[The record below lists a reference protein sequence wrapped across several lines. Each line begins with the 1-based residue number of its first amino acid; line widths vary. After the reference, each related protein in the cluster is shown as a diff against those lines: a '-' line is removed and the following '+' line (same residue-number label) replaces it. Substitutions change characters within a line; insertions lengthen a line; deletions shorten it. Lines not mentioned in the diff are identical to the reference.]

1 MASHRQRPTNED
13 LDGGLKNYPFVR
25 FAKSRKI
32 QKGEDF
38 ESATVDARWV
48 SKSILNRRRRR
59 RRHRKSEEEEEEETE
74 EETAALERA
83 CSVEFVFLSLFDG
96 HGGKDCADFCAK
108 ETLPCLL
115 KALNS
120 LEAELKKEEKL
131 KVVETNEVRLSLSL
145 FFFSSSSFLFARANV
160 LSLSRASFSR
170 FAPPALCASS
180 FSSLSG
186 RFARAFLLTFF
197 YFFHRRAT
205 ESGGRVRVPSSAGVE
220 VGV

>member
-145 FFFSSSSFLFARANV
+145 YFFFFFFFPFCTRERALVVARFFL
-160 LSLSRASFSR
+160 
-170 FAPPALCASS
+170 ALCAPRALRVVVFVSVWA
-180 FSSLSG
+180 L
-186 RFARAFLLTFF
+186 RACIFADLFLLLSPPRDRIRRTCSSTFF
-197 YFFHRRAT
+197 RR
-205 ESGGRVRVPSSAGVE
+205 R
-220 VGV
+220 

>member
-59 RRHRKSEEEEEEETE
+59 HRKSEEEEETE

-120 LEAELKKEEKL
+120 LEAELKKEEKQ

-145 FFFSSSSFLFARANV
+145 SFSSSSFCTRERALV
-160 LSLSRASFSR
+160 VVSF
-170 FAPPALCASS
+170 FLALCASS
-180 FSSLSG
+180 LSSLSR

>member
-59 RRHRKSEEEEEEETE
+59 RHRKSEEEEEETE

-120 LEAELKKEEKL
+120 LEAELKKEEKQ
-131 KVVETNEVRLSLSL
+131 KVVETNEVRRSLSL
-145 FFFSSSSFLFARANV
+145 FFFFPFCTRERVLVVARFFL
-160 LSLSRASFSR
+160 
-170 FAPPALCASS
+170 ALCAPRALRVVVFVSVWA
-180 FSSLSG
+180 LCACI
-186 RFARAFLLTFF
+186 FADLFLLLSPPRDRIRRTCSSTFF
-197 YFFHRRAT
+197 RR
-205 ESGGRVRVPSSAGVE
+205 R
-220 VGV
+220 

>member
-48 SKSILNRRRRR
+48 SKSILNRRRR
-59 RRHRKSEEEEEEETE
+59 HRKSEDEEEETE

-145 FFFSSSSFLFARANV
+145 FFFFFFFPFCTRERALVVVRFFL
-160 LSLSRASFSR
+160 
-170 FAPPALCASS
+170 ALCASS
-180 FSSLSG
+180 FSSLS
-186 RFARAFLLTFF
+186 RRCARAFLLTFF

>member
-59 RRHRKSEEEEEEETE
+59 RHRKSEEEEEETE

-120 LEAELKKEEKL
+120 LEAELKKEEKQ
-131 KVVETNEVRLSLSL
+131 KVVETNEVRRSLSL
-145 FFFSSSSFLFARANV
+145 FFFFPFCTRERALVAARA
-160 LSLSRASFSR
+160 SISR
-170 FAPPALCASS
+170 FARRRFRLCLGAL
-180 FSSLSG
+180 
-186 RFARAFLLTFF
+186 
-197 YFFHRRAT
+197 
-205 ESGGRVRVPSSAGVE
+205 RVHFC
-220 VGV
+220 

>member
-59 RRHRKSEEEEEEETE
+59 RHRKSEEEEETE

-120 LEAELKKEEKL
+120 LEAELKKEEKQ
-131 KVVETNEVRLSLSL
+131 KVVETNEVRRSLSL
-145 FFFSSSSFLFARANV
+145 FFFFPFCTRERALVVARA
-160 LSLSRASFSR
+160 SISR
-170 FAPPALCASS
+170 FARRRFRLCLGAL
-180 FSSLSG
+180 
-186 RFARAFLLTFF
+186 
-197 YFFHRRAT
+197 
-205 ESGGRVRVPSSAGVE
+205 RVHFC
-220 VGV
+220 

>member
-145 FFFSSSSFLFARANV
+145 YFFFFFFFPFCTRERALVVARFFL
-160 LSLSRASFSR
+160 
-170 FAPPALCASS
+170 ALCASS

>member
-59 RRHRKSEEEEEEETE
+59 RHRKSEEEEEETE

-145 FFFSSSSFLFARANV
+145 FFFLLLLSFLRARTCSRCRA
-160 LSLSRASFSR
+160 LLSRALR
-170 FAPPALCASS
+170 PP
-180 FSSLSG
+180 
-186 RFARAFLLTFF
+186 RFAR
-197 YFFHRRAT
+197 RRFRLCLGA
-205 ESGGRVRVPSSAGVE
+205 SRVHFC
-220 VGV
+220 